1 MAALGLERDRLNLRN
16 AEPFLTM
23 RTHWLSSLESAAPLT
38 SRADAIRLAV
48 SGVLE
53 MSASRQ
59 R

>member
-16 AEPFLTM
+16 AELFLTM
-23 RTHWLSSLESAAPLT
+23 RTHWLSSQESAVPLT